1 MNYVALM
8 SFCEKTGLTAAEV
21 KDYET
26 RGIIR
31 STAKGANQFYS
42 LAEVYRMKGILHF
55 IRTEGLN
62 PEEAAAKIDKRATTA
77 SNL

>member
-21 KDYET
+21 KDYEA

-31 STAKGANQFYS
+31 STAKGSNRFYS
-42 LAEVYRMKGILHF
+42 LGEVYRMKGILHF

-62 PEEAAAKIDKRATTA
+62 PEEAAAKIDKRATT
-77 SNL
+77 SN

>member
-1 MNYVALM
+1 MQYIALM
-8 SFCEKTGLTAAEV
+8 NFCEKTGLTAAEV
-21 KDYET
+21 KDYEA

-31 STAKGANQFYS
+31 STAKGTNRFYS
-42 LAEVYRMKGILHF
+42 LGEVYRVKGILHF

-77 SNL
+77 SNR